1 MARPD
6 GAGGLKIC
14 VYGIDWV
21 GDIVVS
27 GRLEGRGRPRRSFGS
42 GATRFFGAAHRLSPV
57 AAGRGRSHRF
67 RPFCACPGM
76 RCCSTHSN
84 APSDGA
90 LAWLKR
96 RYMLG
101 AFMAF
106 LGAPA
111 AYYSGHQMGALTFFE
126 PLWKNLAILAMA
138 WAVSLPFLFFL
149 SVKLGR
155 PKKVA

>member
-1 MARPD
+1 MAVHVSLSDRP
-6 GAGGLKIC
+6 GLEIRIGVIAFFLGLFMESLLMEMA
-14 VYGIDWV
+14 VYTPKGIQSD
-21 GDIVVS
+21 
-27 GRLEGRGRPRRSFGS
+27 
-42 GATRFFGAAHRLSPV
+42 RFFP
-57 AAGRGRSHRF
+57 
-67 RPFCACPGM
+67 PGWM
-76 RCCSTHSN
+76 LALWVNFGTLVN
-84 APSDGA
+84 GA

-138 WAVSLPFLFFL
+138 WAVSLPLLFFL
-149 SVKLGR
+149 SVKLER
-155 PKKVA
+155 PKKAA